1 MNPDYLGSQ
10 SSCSSEVQ
18 VHMVPQF
25 SHHSL
30 HPTCKFSGAVSLHL
44 TQAPRTVKPV
54 AKRGKGSGAGGR
66 GQPPLPQC
74 CSACVNGSACV
85 NSGGL
90 ASPLEPPKGITTAVR
105 SKRGKSFGA
114 GPVQCQGD
122 ALTQSR
128 LVDCGPGGLWWPLIC
143 ARSYLLTGLLLLP
156 HNLIRLDDYFIVP
169 QFTDK
174 ETKA

>member
-66 GQPPLPQC
+66 GQLPP
-74 CSACVNGSACV
+74 V
-85 NSGGL
+85 
-90 ASPLEPPKGITTAVR
+90 PLCLCEWLYLCKLGRTGWP
-105 SKRGKSFGA
+105 FGA
-114 GPVQCQGD
+114 SKGDNHGCEKQKGEELWSRPGAVPRRCSYSVQ
-122 ALTQSR
+122 A
-128 LVDCGPGGLWWPLIC
+128 GGLWAWRTMVATNMCQELFIDWLAPAPSQPHQ
-143 ARSYLLTGLLLLP
+143 AR
-156 HNLIRLDDYFIVP
+156 
-169 QFTDK
+169 
-174 ETKA
+174 